1 VLSEDMVDSFNLPQ
15 YQPSKQEVCS
25 LIERNLCFSIGR
37 MEPLVRLARK
47 AGIAPSV
54 EMAILGFRAVYQ
66 EIIAG
71 HFGDDIDMIDELF
84 DRLKKKV
91 VDSNILSQ
99 STDMSWMLELYVLLK
114 RKGIRIPSSTP
125 RIAHQFFFKS

>member
-1 VLSEDMVDSFNLPQ
+1 MVDSFNLPQ

-25 LIERNLCFSIGR
+25 LIERNPCFSIER
-37 MEPLVRLARK
+37 MEPLVRPARK
-47 AGIAPSV
+47 GIAPSV
-54 EMAILGFRAVYQ
+54 EMAILVGRAVYQ

-91 VDSNILSQ
+91 VDSDILLQ

-114 RKGIRIPSSTP
+114 RKVD
-125 RIAHQFFFKS
+125 